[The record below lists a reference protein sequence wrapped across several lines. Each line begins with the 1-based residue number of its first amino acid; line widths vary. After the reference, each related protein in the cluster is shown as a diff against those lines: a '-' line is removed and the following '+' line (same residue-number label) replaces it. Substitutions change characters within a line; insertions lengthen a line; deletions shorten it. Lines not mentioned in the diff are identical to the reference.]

1 MLDIPR
7 VSRKRKSKFPFPMN
21 KEKGFRQRYSDCDSV
36 SLFKQSNRFQDV
48 TCIIPIKQG
57 LGQLYYFNHT
67 HLGQGCLC
75 NGD

>member
-7 VSRKRKSKFPFPMN
+7 VRRKRKSKFPFPMN

-36 SLFKQSNRFQDV
+36 SLFKQSNRFQGI

-57 LGQLYYFNHT
+57 LASYTLIT
-67 HLGQGCLC
+67 DILGQGCLF